1 MKKSPL
7 QTVKDTFGS
16 REKLVDELLA
26 SADALQGDASKDETK
41 SRLMGLSNAKL
52 LRLMRTEQTVRE
64 RFGDRAKL
72 VDHIIEARK
81 TAGLTADDT
90 FRAKLDTCSKGRLL
104 DMTRQKHGERPAKL
118 TDEQRLARKRGRK
131 QRERALAKIGK

>member
-72 VDHIIEARK
+72 GPELLPDLAEDLLLHGLARLHGGLHLSLDLVEEHGK
-81 TAGLTADDT
+81 GSYCGAG
-90 FRAKLDTCSKGRLL
+90 RGGRLS
-104 DMTRQKHGERPAKL
+104 
-118 TDEQRLARKRGRK
+118 
-131 QRERALAKIGK
+131 RADGG